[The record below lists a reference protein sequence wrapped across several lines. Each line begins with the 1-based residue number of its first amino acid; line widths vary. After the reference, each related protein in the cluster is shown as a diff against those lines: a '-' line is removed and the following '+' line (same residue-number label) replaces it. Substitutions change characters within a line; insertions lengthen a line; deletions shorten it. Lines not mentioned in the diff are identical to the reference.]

1 MEIPNI
7 RNVVEMPFYLLASGR
22 YCIARGNSA
31 NLWWPLVGKVKI
43 DCFQQFK
50 LCIIESVGALKFF
63 PRDVART
70 GPVSSDMSGS
80 RLGSERW
87 CLGGS
92 AGHAN
97 AGPVR
102 VRSVDVSGRSG
113 PGLPRLT
120 PLVPISRLA
129 RPGKPAAAGPARRA
143 GTADRRRQRLPCPLL
158 PRLLIWPDGGQAS
171 QDCRLYLLLRP
182 HSAPAR
188 RKPCT
193 SAAPPRA
200 WTQSCRR
207 TDMQRGGLTNSSV
220 LGGSGRP
227 RVRGRGAPADF
238 VRGAG
243 RGAPISS
250 GPRARGAGRR
260 YRLFN
265 TPKDEM

>member
-1 MEIPNI
+1 MA
-7 RNVVEMPFYLLASGR
+7 V
-22 YCIARGNSA
+22 
-31 NLWWPLVGKVKI
+31 W
-43 DCFQQFK
+43 
-50 LCIIESVGALKFF
+50 
-63 PRDVART
+63 
-70 GPVSSDMSGS
+70 SGS
-80 RLGSERW
+80 
-87 CLGGS
+87 
-92 AGHAN
+92 
-97 AGPVR
+97 

-120 PLVPISRLA
+120 PLVPIAKHLPSRSA
-129 RPGKPAAAGPARRA
+129 GDAGTAGPARRA

-171 QDCRLYLLLRP
+171 QDCARLYLLLRP

-200 WTQSCRR
+200 WTLSCRR

-260 YRLFN
+260 YRLGARCGAPISSAPR
-265 TPKDEM
+265 PKPRSMPRPRRAAAGAGCEVGAQTAGARPRPRSGGADRRRRRRASVADNRLPRPGASARAY